1 MDSMSLSPS
10 STPAARLRARR
21 AFGALGSVRIELLAV
36 HEVPDAK
43 ETRRAQVDDNRGAD
57 FGLP

>member
-1 MDSMSLSPS
+1 MSLSPS
-10 STPAARLRARR
+10 STAAARLRARR
-21 AFGALGSVRIELLAV
+21 AFARLAPVRIEVLAV

-57 FGLP
+57 YGLP

>member
-1 MDSMSLSPS
+1 MSLSPS

-21 AFGALGSVRIELLAV
+21 AFAALEPVRIDVLPV

-57 FGLP
+57 YGLP

>member
-1 MDSMSLSPS
+1 MSLSPN

-21 AFGALGSVRIELLAV
+21 AFARLTPSRMEALEV

>member
-1 MDSMSLSPS
+1 MSLTPS
-10 STPAARLRARR
+10 STAASRLRARR
-21 AFGALGSVRIELLAV
+21 AFARLVPVRIEVLAV